1 MADMSKKQNTKVIDE
16 WKKEHTDLVRLRP
29 RKEERIIERVQMA
42 VEKGCGKS
50 RQAHMLEAI
59 KKALENDGIPELK
72 DE

>member
-1 MADMSKKQNTKVIDE
+1 MANKQNTKAIDE
-16 WKKEHTDLVRLRP
+16 WKKEHTDLIRLRP

-50 RQAHMLEAI
+50 RQAYMLEAI